1 MFGKPSRTSRT
12 LQYLALAGYLIFL
25 GFPLVWLL
33 STAFKPP
40 RELVR
45 LHPTLIPD
53 NPTLQ
58 NFVQAFTEQ
67 ELGRAALNSLQVSL
81 ASAVLTVLVAMPAS
95 YALARFRSKLGTA
108 ALGWVL
114 LSQLFP
120 FVLLIIPIFLVLRQ
134 VGLAN
139 THAGLVLIYV
149 VWALPFALWMLQG
162 FVRNIPRE
170 LEEAASVD
178 GATRVQVLR
187 RVVFPLLAPGLVAT
201 ALFSFISAWNEFFF
215 ALVLIKTPELA
226 TLPVALA
233 RFVGIEGTARLGPL
247 AAGSL
252 LATLPSLIFFAFMQ
266 RRLSSGLAR
275 GRGQGLTV
283 PPTTTTKE
291 VTPHAPYP
299 IPSTRGGRRGH
310 GHRPR
315 RAHRVRCRRRR
326 RGHLRPGQAA
336 LPQPR
341 LAEGV
346 VAGQQGPGR
355 QVERRPPGHPGRV
368 RPGRLELGARPAAHL
383 SSRAATH
390 RTSSTT
396 RRPRSASF
404 ASRATSPTS
413 PTWSP
418 QT

>member
-1 MFGKPSRTSRT
+1 MTTDVTLTRTQPGRNRNRKRRNRVGRG
-12 LQYLALAGYLIFL
+12 LQYLALAGYLVFL
-25 GFPLVWLL
+25 AFPLVWLV
-33 STAFKPP
+33 STSFKPP
-40 RELVR
+40 RELVK

-53 NPTLQ
+53 HPTLA

-67 ELGRAALNSLQVSL
+67 ELGRAAWNSLQVSL
-81 ASAVLTVLVAMPAS
+81 ASAVITVLIATPAS
-95 YALARFRSKLGTA
+95 YALARFRTRLGTV

-178 GATRVQVLR
+178 GATRLQTLR
-187 RVVFPLLAPGLVAT
+187 RVIFPLLTPGLVAT
-201 ALFSFISAWNEFFF
+201 ALFAFISAWNEFFF

-252 LATLPSLIFFAFMQ
+252 LATLPSLVFFAFMQ
-266 RRLSSGLAR
+266 RRLASGSLA
-275 GRGQGLTV
+275 
-283 PPTTTTKE
+283 
-291 VTPHAPYP
+291 
-299 IPSTRGGRRGH
+299 
-310 GHRPR
+310 
-315 RAHRVRCRRRR
+315 
-326 RGHLRPGQAA
+326 
-336 LPQPR
+336 
-341 LAEGV
+341 
-346 VAGQQGPGR
+346 
-355 QVERRPPGHPGRV
+355 
-368 RPGRLELGARPAAHL
+368 GAVKG
-383 SSRAATH
+383 
-390 RTSSTT
+390 
-396 RRPRSASF
+396 
-404 ASRATSPTS
+404 
-413 PTWSP
+413 
-418 QT
+418 